1 VVDARQAGDHGHGR
15 RDGAAH
21 RRTGLVLLAA
31 LVALLSYGCGAESDE
46 GSGDA
51 GGGDTGA
58 GEAPAP
64 TGTELT
70 VTVWLQG
77 RDGASEE
84 VTLTCDPPGGT
95 HPRPE
100 AACLALQKD
109 PSALDPLPPD
119 SVCTQIYGGPEE
131 AEVVGTLD
139 GQQVHATFSRQNG
152 CEIDRWMRVAGIL
165 QPGD

>member
-1 VVDARQAGDHGHGR
+1 VDARQARDHGRRR

-21 RRTGLVLLAA
+21 RRAGLVLLAA
-31 LVALLSYGCGAESDE
+31 LVALLAIGCGSGSND
-46 GSGDA
+46 SGDA

-58 GEAPAP
+58 DEAPA
-64 TGTELT
+64 GTELT
-70 VTVWLQG
+70 ITVWLQG

-100 AACLALQKD
+100 EACLALESD
-109 PSALDPLPPD
+109 PAALEPLPPD

-131 AEVVGTLD
+131 AEVAGTLD
-139 GQQVHATFSRQNG
+139 GEQVHATFSRQNG
-152 CEIDRWMRVAGIL
+152 CEVDRWDRFAAVL
-165 QPGD
+165 QIGA

>member
-1 VVDARQAGDHGHGR
+1 MVDARQARDNRHGR

-21 RRTGLVLLAA
+21 RRAGLILLAA
-31 LVALLSYGCGAESDE
+31 LVALLGVGCGSESND
-46 GSGDA
+46 SGDA
-51 GGGDTGA
+51 GGGTGA
-58 GEAPAP
+58 DEAPA
-64 TGTELT
+64 GTELT
-70 VTVWLQG
+70 ITVWLQG

-100 AACLALQKD
+100 EACLALQAD
-109 PSALDPLPPD
+109 PSALEPLPPD

-139 GQQVHATFSRQNG
+139 GEQVHATFSRQNG
-152 CEIDRWMRVAGIL
+152 CEVDRWDRFAAVL
-165 QPGD
+165 QIGA